1 MEGGGGGP
9 FLKQHTSTILK
20 KKTFCFPRA
29 ENTEKIEEYESKIS
43 NLLSGKTDT
52 ICQIKEGV
60 ESEFLERMTGII
72 H

>member
-1 MEGGGGGP
+1 M
-9 FLKQHTSTILK
+9 
-20 KKTFCFPRA
+20 
-29 ENTEKIEEYESKIS
+29 S

-72 H
+72 QENKNCLFA